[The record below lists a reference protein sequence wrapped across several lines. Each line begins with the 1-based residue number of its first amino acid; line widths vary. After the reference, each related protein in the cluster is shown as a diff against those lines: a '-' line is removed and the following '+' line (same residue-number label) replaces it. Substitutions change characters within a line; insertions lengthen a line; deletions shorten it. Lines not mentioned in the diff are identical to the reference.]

1 MAFSAVLVVDGG
13 RTAILQYGRS
23 AESVRGK
30 GFFHQLLFRE
40 FAEFVY
46 PKFPRIVRVRTSS
59 THTDFWDAKNDGTI
73 IEMRRV
79 LSQC

>member
-1 MAFSAVLVVDGG
+1 M
-13 RTAILQYGRS
+13 QYGRS
-23 AESVRGK
+23 AEEVRGN
-30 GFFHQLLFRE
+30 GIFHQLVLRE

-59 THTDFWDAKNDGTI
+59 IKTDFWDAKNDGTI